1 MTSDETTTR
10 TPISPVSRIS
20 QTAGGGWAELDDLPE
35 LQSEL
40 LEINMGPQHPATH
53 GVLRLLIHTD
63 GEIVYKVTPYI
74 GYLHRCAE
82 KIAEG
87 CDYKQW
93 VVYTDRFDY
102 LAPMCCNHAYVT
114 AVEKL
119 MQLEVPERADYL
131 RVVAAELSRIAS
143 HLIAVGT
150 FGLDMG
156 AWTPL
161 LYCFREREEILNLLE
176 RLSGGRML
184 YNYMV
189 PGGVRFDMPE
199 DGWAEDVLDF
209 VRLMEDNKIDEYN
222 ILLSYN
228 KIFIGRTANIGVITP
243 EEAYAWGCT
252 GPVLRGSGVPFDC
265 RKDDPYSVYDRFEFD
280 IPSGKGEVGTVGDC
294 WDRYM
299 VRVREMRESC
309 RIIRQALGTLP
320 AGPVMSEQLKKVM
333 RVPAGAAYSRTESS
347 KGEMG
352 HFLIADGGTKPFRNK
367 VRSPSYSNLHIIEKI
382 GPGQMVSDLVATIG
396 SLDIVLGEI
405 DR

>member
-1 MTSDETTTR
+1 MAQDSRPSDVE
-10 TPISPVSRIS
+10 P
-20 QTAGGGWAELDDLPE
+20 AGTGWAEQDGLAE
-35 LQSEL
+35 MRSEL

-53 GVLRLLIHTD
+53 GVLRLLIETD
-63 GEIVYKVTPYI
+63 GEVVHRVKAYI

-82 KIAEG
+82 KTAEG

-114 AVEKL
+114 AVERL
-119 MQLEVPERADYL
+119 MGVQVPERAEYL
-131 RVVAAELSRIAS
+131 RVISAELSRIAS
-143 HLIAVGT
+143 HLIAIGT

-189 PGGVRFDMPE
+189 PGGVRFDVGDE
-199 DGWAEDVLDF
+199 RWLKDVVAFTELLDH
-209 VRLMEDNKIDEYN
+209 KIPEYN
-222 ILLSYN
+222 RLLSNN
-228 KIFIGRTANIGVITP
+228 KIFIERTADVGVISKQD
-243 EEAYAWGCT
+243 AFQYGCT
-252 GPVLRGSGVPFDC
+252 GPVLRGSGIRFDC

-280 IPSGKGEVGTVGDC
+280 IPVGTGEQGTVGDC

-299 VRVREMRESC
+299 VRMREMHESC
-309 RIIRQALGTLP
+309 RIIRQAVAGLP
-320 AGPVMSEQLKKVM
+320 EGPVMSDEVKKVM
-333 RVPAGAAYSRTESS
+333 RVPAGALYSRTESS
-347 KGEMG
+347 KGELG
-352 HFLIADGGTKPFRNK
+352 HYIIADGGTKPFRNK
-367 VRSPSYSNLHIIEKI
+367 VRSPSYCNLQVIEKI
-382 GPGQMVSDLVATIG
+382 GSGQMISDLVAIVG

>member
-1 MTSDETTTR
+1 MVIDD
-10 TPISPVSRIS
+10 RIL
-20 QTAGGGWAELDDLPE
+20 AKGHGWADQDEMPE
-35 LQSEL
+35 LRSEL

-53 GVLRLLIHTD
+53 GVLRLLIETD
-63 GEIVYKVTPYI
+63 GEIVHKVTPYI

-114 AVEKL
+114 AVERL
-119 MQLEVPERADYL
+119 LQLEVPERAEYL
-131 RVVAAELSRIAS
+131 RVIAAELSRIAS
-143 HLIAVGT
+143 HLIAAGT

-189 PGGVRFDMPE
+189 PGGVRFDAP
-199 DGWAEDVLDF
+199 DRKWCEDVLEF
-209 VRLMEDNKIDEYN
+209 VALQEKKIEDYN
-222 ILLSYN
+222 TLLSYN
-228 KIFIGRTANIGVITP
+228 KIFIERTADVGILSR
-243 EEAYAWGCT
+243 EDAFAYGCT
-252 GPVLRGSGVPFDC
+252 GPVLRGSGVQFDC
-265 RKDDPYSVYDRFEFD
+265 RKNDPYSVYERFEFN
-280 IPSGKGEVGTVGDC
+280 IPYGTGEMGTVGDS

-299 VRVREMRESC
+299 VRIREMRESC
-309 RIIRQALGTLP
+309 RIIRQAVAGLP
-320 AGPVMSEQLKKVM
+320 EGPVMSDAVKRLLK
-333 RVPAGAAYSRTESS
+333 VPAGATYSRTESA
-347 KGEMG
+347 KGELG
-352 HFLIADGGTKPFRNK
+352 FYIIADGGKSPFRNK
-367 VRSPSYSNLHIIEKI
+367 VRSPSYSNLHVIEKI
-382 GPGQMVSDLVATIG
+382 GPGLMVSDLVATVG

>member
-1 MTSDETTTR
+1 MAGDEKKLQENADSTGLPGVAQR
-10 TPISPVSRIS
+10 WAS
-20 QTAGGGWAELDDLPE
+20 QDDARE
-35 LQSEL
+35 MRSEL

-53 GVLRLLIHTD
+53 GVLRLYIETD
-63 GEIVYKVTPYI
+63 GEIVYKVTPHI

-82 KIAEG
+82 KCAEG

-114 AVEKL
+114 AVERL
-119 MQLEVPERADYL
+119 MGLEVPERAEYL
-131 RVVAAELSRIAS
+131 RVIAAELSRIAS
-143 HLIAVGT
+143 HLIAIGT

-189 PGGVRFDMPE
+189 PGGVRFDAPDRM
-199 DGWAEDVLDF
+199 WMQDVLEF
-209 VRLMEDNKIDEYN
+209 IELMEKKVGEYN
-222 ILLSYN
+222 TLLSYN
-228 KIFIGRTANIGVITP
+228 KIFIKRTADVGIISR
-243 EEAYAWGCT
+243 EDALAYGCT
-252 GPVLRGSGVPFDC
+252 GPVLRGSGIQFDC
-265 RKDDPYSVYDRFEFD
+265 RRNDPYSVYDRFEFN
-280 IPSGKGEVGTVGDC
+280 IPFGTGEMGAVGDS

-299 VRVREMRESC
+299 VRVREIHESC
-309 RIIRQALGTLP
+309 RIVRQAVSGLP
-320 AGPVMSEQLKKVM
+320 EGPVFSETLKRIIK
-333 RVPAGAAYSRTESS
+333 VPAGAAYTRTESS
-347 KGEMG
+347 KGELG
-352 HFLIADGGTKPFRNK
+352 HYIVADGGKTPFRIK
-367 VRSPSYSNLHIIEKI
+367 VRSPSYSNLHVIEKI
-382 GPGQMVSDLVATIG
+382 GPGQMISDLVATIG